1 MKFSETDSPNGFLIS
16 AYEPGHIRVGGSSYR
31 SSLIV
36 APDRVLDHW
45 RPESVERLE
54 PEDFAPVLSL
64 EPEIIV
70 LGTGAAQTFPDPAVY
85 ALAIN
90 RGVGLEIMDT
100 GAACRTY
107 NILMSEGRRVVAAL
121 IMI

>member
-1 MKFSETDSPNGFLIS
+1 MKFIEPDISNGFLIS
-16 AYEPGHIRVGGSSYR
+16 TYEPGHIRVGGSSYR

-36 APDRVLDHW
+36 APNRVLDHW
-45 RPESVERLE
+45 RPESAEHIE
-54 PEDFAPVLSL
+54 PADFTPVLAL
-64 EPEIIV
+64 EPEIVI
-70 LGTGAAQTFPDPAVY
+70 LGTGSSQVFPDPAVY

-107 NILMSEGRRVVAAL
+107 NVLMSEDRRVVAAL
-121 IMI
+121 IML